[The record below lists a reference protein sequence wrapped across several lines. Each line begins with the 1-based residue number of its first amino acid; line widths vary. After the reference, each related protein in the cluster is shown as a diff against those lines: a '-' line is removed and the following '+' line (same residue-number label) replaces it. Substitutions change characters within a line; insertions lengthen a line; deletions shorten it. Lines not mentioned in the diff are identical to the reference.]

1 MNDNSIKYF
10 ERKFRFTVE
19 SNGSVGHIVPRVARD
34 CLQMLAYKL
43 GCQRIRIVKNEYV
56 ARVRIELLHNAR
68 MLVALEVFD

>member
-43 GCQRIRIVKNEYV
+43 GCQRIRIVKNEYA
-56 ARVRIELLHNAR
+56 ARVSVELLHNAR
-68 MLVALEVFD
+68 MLVVPNVIE